1 MNRNSFSSS
10 NKSPYRF
17 FLPFYLVLAFLA
29 GVAFSIYYIK
39 THSTFFQ
46 KDSKKIDE
54 VLYYLDKFYVD
65 SFNREDVIEIMLNNT
80 LQQLDPHS
88 AYSNAEEDK
97 ILEES
102 LEGAFEGIGIQFS
115 IMHDTIT
122 VVAAISGGPSQK
134 KGILTGD
141 KIVTVNGEN
150 VAGVGIENEQVM
162 KLLRGKK
169 NTKVDVGVKRDGF
182 SEIYNYEII
191 RDVIPTY
198 TVDVAYMIN
207 NETGYIKINQFGATT
222 ATEFAKSLQQLK
234 NEGMQA
240 LILDLRGNSG
250 GYLDAGIMVCD
261 ELLPDGEM
269 IVYTE
274 GLRVKTEKIYATSY
288 GNFEKG
294 KLIVLIDDFSAS
306 ASEIVA
312 GAVQDNDRG
321 WVVGRRSFGK
331 GLVQRQIKLKDGSSF
346 RITTS
351 RYHTPSGRCIQKD
364 YKDGL
369 DAYYEELANRI
380 LNGEMENQDSI
391 KFDDSQKFYTKKGR
405 VVYGGGGIMPD
416 VFVPIDRD
424 DNLQAFYQLLNSGFL
439 SQFAFDYTSKNQDFL
454 KRKFPTPKAFIEN
467 MQVSETLYYT
477 LIQQYKKENQKSL
490 SLNSESENRIKLW
503 LKALVGRVLYRDEGF
518 YPVINQIDK
527 TIIEALKLGKEN
539 EN

>member
-1 MNRNSFSSS
+1 M
-10 NKSPYRF
+10 
-17 FLPFYLVLAFLA
+17 
-29 GVAFSIYYIK
+29 
-39 THSTFFQ
+39 
-46 KDSKKIDE
+46 
-54 VLYYLDKFYVD
+54 
-65 SFNREDVIEIMLNNT
+65 
-80 LQQLDPHS
+80 
-88 AYSNAEEDK
+88 
-97 ILEES
+97 
-102 LEGAFEGIGIQFS
+102 
-115 IMHDTIT
+115 
-122 VVAAISGGPSQK
+122 
-134 KGILTGD
+134 
-141 KIVTVNGEN
+141 
-150 VAGVGIENEQVM
+150 
-162 KLLRGKK
+162 
-169 NTKVDVGVKRDGF
+169 
-182 SEIYNYEII
+182 
-191 RDVIPTY
+191 
-198 TVDVAYMIN
+198 
-207 NETGYIKINQFGATT
+207 
-222 ATEFAKSLQQLK
+222 
-234 NEGMQA
+234 
-240 LILDLRGNSG
+240 
-250 GYLDAGIMVCD
+250 
-261 ELLPDGEM
+261 
-269 IVYTE
+269 
-274 GLRVKTEKIYATSY
+274 RVKTEKIYATSY

-439 SQFAFDYTSKNQDFL
+439 YQFAFDYTSKNQDFL

-477 LIQQYKKENQKSL
+477 LIRQYKKENQKSL

>member
-1 MNRNSFSSS
+1 
-10 NKSPYRF
+10 
-17 FLPFYLVLAFLA
+17 
-29 GVAFSIYYIK
+29 
-39 THSTFFQ
+39 
-46 KDSKKIDE
+46 
-54 VLYYLDKFYVD
+54 
-65 SFNREDVIEIMLNNT
+65 
-80 LQQLDPHS
+80 
-88 AYSNAEEDK
+88 
-97 ILEES
+97 
-102 LEGAFEGIGIQFS
+102 
-115 IMHDTIT
+115 MHDTIT

-207 NETGYIKINQFGATT
+207 SETGYIKINQFGATT
-222 ATEFAKSLQQLK
+222 AAEFAKSLQQLK

-380 LNGEMENQDSI
+380 LNGEMESQDSI

-439 SQFAFDYTSKNQDFL
+439 YQFAFDYTSKNQDFL

-477 LIQQYKKENQKSL
+477 LIRQYQKENQKSL

-539 EN
+539 EY